1 MAALADYTN
10 VFDTALSIL
19 AQKGYQLWFDPRSSL
34 YYAEKDGWDFAS
46 RSPVGLLGVVSIF
59 EFQKPDEWTEY
70 WWRLPE
76 SGLYRNLPETPPRA
90 YRPVY
95 AKIFPESGI

>member
-19 AQKGYQLWFDPRSSL
+19 SQKGYQLWYDRESHV

-46 RSPVGLLGVVSIF
+46 ESPVGLLGVIAIYEF
-59 EFQKPDEWTEY
+59 EQPQAWSEY
-70 WWRLPE
+70 WWRLPPA
-76 SGLYRNLPETPPRA
+76 GLYRNLPATPARS
-90 YRPVY
+90 YQPVY
-95 AKIFPESGI
+95 LRARQDP